1 MDLTGMIQ
9 NPVEDQSSEQN
20 LSKEEY
26 AALKKQEREETWMQ
40 IDGQAQS
47 VFKDGASLQKFL
59 DFMAGQYNMPKVPNL
74 LLLYSQNPEVKLVKS
89 FDEWKH
95 DRRSLRTGVHG
106 YTYIIDTKY
115 EKEGEMR
122 SGYAISKGYDITQT
136 KGRPLEERPQR
147 DIHTLLE
154 AVLKNQNIRL
164 QIADN
169 LPDKIQAQY
178 IPNQRTIYIRNGMS
192 EITTFHAI
200 NRELACAALDQHDGN
215 YARNRVNAQAFCAT
229 YILGKR
235 YGVDV
240 SGFDLE
246 KVAGIQEHGQK
257 DPQELRLFLND
268 VRTAA
273 YGIRGHIERNLRE
286 PEQQF
291 VTEDTFTVGESEKKS
306 PDKGKK
312 SKNEP
317 ER

>member
-1 MDLTGMIQ
+1 
-9 NPVEDQSSEQN
+9 
-20 LSKEEY
+20 
-26 AALKKQEREETWMQ
+26 
-40 IDGQAQS
+40 
-47 VFKDGASLQKFL
+47 
-59 DFMAGQYNMPKVPNL
+59 
-74 LLLYSQNPEVKLVKS
+74 
-89 FDEWKH
+89 
-95 DRRSLRTGVHG
+95 
-106 YTYIIDTKY
+106 
-115 EKEGEMR
+115 MR